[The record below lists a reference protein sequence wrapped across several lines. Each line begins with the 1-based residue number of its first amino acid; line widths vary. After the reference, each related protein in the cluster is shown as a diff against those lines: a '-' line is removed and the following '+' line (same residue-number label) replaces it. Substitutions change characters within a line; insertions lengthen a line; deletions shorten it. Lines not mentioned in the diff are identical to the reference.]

1 MDEIYIKISKTEL
14 KNLLWANE
22 MLAALENGGV
32 NNWNFFS
39 DAISEYLAAA
49 YNTSVEEVE
58 RRDLTIKDLVEK
70 EIKTYEKIS

>member
-1 MDEIYIKISKTEL
+1 MDETYIKISETEL

-32 NNWNFFS
+32 DNWGFYS

-49 YNTSVEEVE
+49 YNTSVEEIKE
-58 RRDLTIKDLVEK
+58 RELTIKDLVEK